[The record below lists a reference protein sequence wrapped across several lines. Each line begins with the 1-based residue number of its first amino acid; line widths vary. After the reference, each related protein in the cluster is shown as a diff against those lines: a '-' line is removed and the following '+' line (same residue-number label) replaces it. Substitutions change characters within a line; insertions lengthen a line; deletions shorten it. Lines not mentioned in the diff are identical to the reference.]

1 MFWGGCN
8 PTNPPLDPPLTKL
21 IKKSP
26 RRDAIFKRLKEEM
39 ESDTPGIRVLCPT
52 RWTVKPE
59 SLNSILENFT
69 VLLGLWDESVEVV
82 RDTEMK
88 ARIQGVT
95 AQMKKF
101 DFFFGVSLG
110 LLILKHT
117 DNISRTLQ
125 RTDMSAAEGQ
135 KVMHSTLSTL
145 QTIRDDSSFSHFWK
159 RITAILEPSLSLR

>member
-1 MFWGGCN
+1 M
-8 PTNPPLDPPLTKL
+8 K
-21 IKKSP
+21 
-26 RRDAIFKRLKEEM
+26 A
-39 ESDTPGIRVLCPT
+39 
-52 RWTVKPE
+52 E

-117 DNISRTLQ
+117 AGRCRGQTCLQ
-125 RTDMSAAEGQ
+125 LKD
-135 KVMHSTLSTL
+135 K
-145 QTIRDDSSFSHFWK
+145 K
-159 RITAILEPSLSLR
+159 